1 MCIEGKLVKDRL
13 VISPLV
19 DIDEHTANDL
29 RREIDSLIDRNNFS
43 KLVFDFSNIQF
54 MDSTGIGMILGRY
67 KKLQKLKIGVAVRN
81 ANRQID
87 KVLRASG
94 LYEIFMNE

>member
-1 MCIEGKLVKDRL
+1 MCIEGKLIKDKL

-19 DIDEHTANDL
+19 DIDEHYASSL
-29 RREIDSLIDRNNFS
+29 RREIDNLIESNNFS
-43 KLVFDFSNIQF
+43 KLVFNFENIQF

-67 KKLQKLKIGVAVRN
+67 KKLQKMKIGVSVCNTN
-81 ANRQID
+81 AQID

-94 LYEIFMNE
+94 LYEIFLNE